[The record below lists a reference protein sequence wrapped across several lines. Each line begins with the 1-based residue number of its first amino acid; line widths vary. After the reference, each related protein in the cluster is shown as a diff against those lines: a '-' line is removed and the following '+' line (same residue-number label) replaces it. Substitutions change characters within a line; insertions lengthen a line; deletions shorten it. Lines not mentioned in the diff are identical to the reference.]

1 MMCLFMPVILIL
13 QVSTIEELCLSYVES
28 LKEKELFNKSG
39 TYWEKHESTTS
50 FKHFFYLCHHYC
62 KQIRTQRMVEKG
74 STFSVFNS

>member
-1 MMCLFMPVILIL
+1 MCLFMPVILIL

-50 FKHFFYLCHHYC
+50 FKHF
-62 KQIRTQRMVEKG
+62 
-74 STFSVFNS
+74 